1 MNISRQI
8 NKSATDII
16 QPFNKRFSSSIIMVN
31 WCVVH
36 NNVLTVIIRWPAAW
50 EKTITKLFKKKLRKV
65 IELLVL
71 SLVFAYMIPSSPQ
84 SSLRVMF
91 GEFMFC
97 QNATAGVLVSE
108 CP

>member
-16 QPFNKRFSSSIIMVN
+16 QPFAKRFSSSIMVN

-36 NNVLTVIIRWPAAW
+36 NNVLTVIIRWLAVW
-50 EKTITKLFKKKLRKV
+50 EKTITRLFKKKLRKV
-65 IELLVL
+65 TELLVL

-91 GEFMFC
+91 GEFMLC
-97 QNATAGVLVSE
+97 QIATAGVLVSE